1 MKLSPERQQMVDTLL
16 SELNTLKPEYAQ
28 KGFTFEASLAY
39 DFDHSINIIIKND
52 NYTLKYDTHLSTDLF
67 GEQTKK
73 LINILLDLLST
84 LNVFGD
90 FLTLFHNSGFK
101 TKDTYKLIIDYKFEN
116 VSIEFIVPTERQVVA
131 VTLGFHSRYQY
142 IDRVELFSKLGEDCT
157 DYRITIP
164 GTTAQLTVDGS
175 SNAYNEMYIQ
185 DQKVF
190 FYNSPT
196 THMVTYISK
205 FIYLIEQLDLEVI

>member
-16 SELNTLKPEYAQ
+16 SELNTLKPEYVQ
-28 KGFTFEASLAY
+28 KGFIFEASQAY
-39 DFDHSINIIIKND
+39 DFDHSINIVIKHD
-52 NYTLKYDTHLSTDLF
+52 NYTLKSDIRLSIDLF

-84 LNVFGD
+84 LNVFED
-90 FLTLFHNSGFK
+90 FLTLFHDSGFE
-101 TKDTYKLIIDYKFEN
+101 TRGTHELTIDHKYEN
-116 VSIEFIVPTERQVVA
+116 IQITLDVPTKRQAIEVK
-131 VTLGFHSRYQY
+131 LGFHSRYEY
-142 IDRVELFSKLGEDCT
+142 INQVELFSKLGEDYT

-175 SNAYNEMYIQ
+175 SNAYNEMYVQ
-185 DQKVF
+185 DNKYF

-196 THMVTYISK
+196 TQIIDYIAK
-205 FIYLIEQLDLEVI
+205 FINIIEELDLEIR

>member
-16 SELNTLKPEYAQ
+16 SELNTLKPHYTQA
-28 KGFTFEASLAY
+28 GFKFETSQAY

-52 NYTLKYDTHLSTDLF
+52 NYTLKSDIRLSIDLF

-73 LINILLDLLST
+73 LMNILLDLLST
-84 LNVFGD
+84 LKVFGD

-116 VSIEFIVPTERQVVA
+116 VSIKFIVPTERQVVA

-142 IDRVELFSKLGEDCT
+142 INRVELFSKLGEDCT

-175 SNAYNEMYIQ
+175 SNAYNNMYIQ

-196 THMVTYISK
+196 TQMVTYISK
-205 FIYLIEQLDLEVI
+205 FIHLIEQLDLEII

>member
-16 SELNTLKPEYAQ
+16 SELNTLKPHYTQA
-28 KGFTFEASLAY
+28 GFKFETSQAY

-52 NYTLKYDTHLSTDLF
+52 NYTLKSDIRLSIDLF

-73 LINILLDLLST
+73 LMNILLDLLST
-84 LNVFGD
+84 LKVFGD

-116 VSIEFIVPTERQVVA
+116 VSIKFIVPTERQVVA

-142 IDRVELFSKLGEDCT
+142 INRVELFSKLGEDCT

-175 SNAYNEMYIQ
+175 SNAYNNIYIQ

-196 THMVTYISK
+196 TQMVTYISK
-205 FIYLIEQLDLEVI
+205 FIHLIEQLDLEII

>member
-16 SELNTLKPEYAQ
+16 SELNTLKPHYTQASF
-28 KGFTFEASLAY
+28 KFEASQAY

-52 NYTLKYDTHLSTDLF
+52 NYTIKSDIRLSIDLF

-84 LNVFGD
+84 LKVFGD

-116 VSIEFIVPTERQVVA
+116 VSIKFIVPTERQVVA

-157 DYRITIP
+157 DYQITIP

-175 SNAYNEMYIQ
+175 SNAYNNMYIQ

-196 THMVTYISK
+196 TQMVTYISK
-205 FIYLIEQLDLEVI
+205 FIHLIEQLDLEII